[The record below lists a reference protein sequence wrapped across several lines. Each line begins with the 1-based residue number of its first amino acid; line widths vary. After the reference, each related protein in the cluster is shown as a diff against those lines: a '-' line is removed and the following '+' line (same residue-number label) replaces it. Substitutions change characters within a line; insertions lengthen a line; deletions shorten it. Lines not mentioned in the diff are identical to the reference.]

1 MKKKN
6 VSRLGTRIENIV
18 AQKALSVAK
27 KSLDTVCFGPCFEPK
42 QPKELE
48 RLGLRD

>member
-6 VSRLGTRIENIV
+6 ASHWATKVEKLA
-18 AQKALSVAK
+18 AQKALSTAK
-27 KSLDTVCFGPCFEPK
+27 KSLDTVCFGTCFEPK

-48 RLGLRD
+48 RLRN

>member
-6 VSRLGTRIENIV
+6 ASRWATKIENLA

-27 KSLDTVCFGPCFEPK
+27 KSLDTACFGPCFEPK

-48 RLGLRD
+48 Q